1 MSDTFQI
8 VGAHIRLSA
17 NLLLRFG
24 APLGAIWMGSCLLN
38 VLLLRGA
45 VEVGLLSRF
54 AGLIAIVPVI
64 LLQLL
69 VFAAMF
75 IVLRDGLPSLRRRK
89 PADEAHLK
97 EVKEAHDS
105 SFFTGALAGRPH
117 PVLWLLRRVG
127 LALEHIAR
135 LFDTVPRYADEPDDF
150 LNPDKSGPTALEV
163 ESSLRIGVAVL
174 IIWGLRRA
182 AKEQRKKTGNRLLP
196 LFVVACETTWVL
208 LGLYLISGWQ
218 DRLAEWLA
226 QFPPPQELFRSLI
239 PAASAEVMN
248 PAVRPVDWPAEFGP
262 RPWLTSSSFRGAS
275 PPRQVAR
282 LNWGIAVGSH
292 SCSHQGSR
300 I

>member
-1 MSDTFQI
+1 MSDTFHI

-54 AGLIAIVPVI
+54 AGLIAIVPVM
-64 LLQLL
+64 LLQLI

-105 SFFTGALAGRPH
+105 SFFTGALLAVLIPFYGYHAG
-117 PVLWLLRRVG
+117 WGLLSNTLRDYS
-127 LALEHIAR
+127 I
-135 LFDTVPRYADEPDDF
+135 LFLDTQMSRIDF

-163 ESSLRIGVAVL
+163 ESSLWIGVAVL
-174 IIWGLRRA
+174 VIWGLRRA
-182 AKEQRKKTGNRLLP
+182 AKEQHRKTGNRLLP

-248 PAVRPVDWPAEFGP
+248 PVVRPVDWPAEFGP